1 MRNVKSRMLSLLLA
15 LCMLFTLLPI
25 SALAADA
32 ERFDDVKADSW
43 YYSYVDYVTEKGFFQ
58 GISSTRFAPEDT
70 MTRAMFVTAVSRV
83 AGKTGDASVAPF
95 DDVPADTWYTAA
107 VDWAV
112 SNGVINGIGG
122 NRFNPEKE
130 ITREDMCVTMARF
143 ISYLETSQNKT
154 FKKTADPI
162 AFPDAD
168 QISSYAKDA
177 VERCVAYG
185 LVYGTGD
192 GTFQPK
198 AYASRAEVAAM
209 IYRLSL
215 MTTQPTGGGSTG
227 GGGGTPAVTNY
238 TLTLD
243 PNYEG
248 GTATTV
254 TVAKDATYTFAA
266 LARDG
271 YRFLS
276 WNTAANGTGTTYN
289 VGDTI
294 TVTADLTLYAQWMA
308 NTDYIGQAVLSA
320 ADWAGGYVDTVN
332 SVLDSVKDTAGN
344 NGLAINDTL
353 NLALTT
359 GNMTSMEEGARTV
372 TVTAQADLTENT
384 VLNAARFAMDMV
396 LPVVDGSTTPADLKQ
411 MIKDVA
417 EQLGIE
423 LTKDQV
429 DQMVGEIQEAAQS
442 YLAQAMQDFKDNF
455 RNYNGGDCITGM
467 TLTFANGDEM
477 TLTVG
482 SITKNDA
489 VQAAVKIARNLLNS
503 ANSADYTNQFDA
515 QTSVKASFAPVD
527 GIAASYTGEGAFPT
541 DYTVK
546 FVLDAQSDYLSYKL
560 DADKGYYLKLTISQE
575 MQNAYAGAVDE
586 LVNAALDNTTVQG
599 KLDTVLNDALAGVS
613 LDSYK
618 GLLTQLGKT
627 EEEAQ
632 QMLDG
637 AVDAWV
643 AANHLSAAEI
653 KDSFLFQ
660 RYWEENASAAPDNSA
675 LYALIAA
682 IGDDAGVFAD
692 ETLRTQLAA
701 MYESM
706 EEDQKK
712 ALEAAGINDAAGY
725 VNLILFGDGETGI
738 CNNVNAENFVTLI
751 EASGADIGV
760 TLDPDDPIQG
770 YALAAICD
778 YLRAQGS
785 KPTDFKADAEGAM
798 QDAINEQIDGVLT
811 GNSMMTTLE
820 KAVKVKTLA
829 GIWDVKLSNASTA
842 LNNATLLELV
852 GRYDDSNYAVQLRRA
867 IAAVVNRIPA
877 GAMVQ
882 IGNTTLTKDS
892 LSGLASAT
900 TNGDL
905 CQALADLIT
914 DNGLDDLS
922 LSTFGDEATAPK
934 ITLGSASTN
943 FAFTLVLDLE
953 GA

>member
-1 MRNVKSRMLSLLLA
+1 
-15 LCMLFTLLPI
+15 MLFTLLPV

-32 ERFDDVKADSW
+32 KQFDDVKADSW
-43 YYSYVDYVTEKGFFQ
+43 YYSYVDFVTKKDFFQ
-58 GISSTRFAPEDT
+58 GISGTRFAPEDT
-70 MTRAMFVTAVSRV
+70 MTRAMFVTVLARV
-83 AGKTGDASVAPF
+83 DGAKVNNDVKPFADVEAG
-95 DDVPADTWYTAA
+95 TWYSGA
-107 VDWAV
+107 VKWASDEKIV
-112 SNGVINGIGG
+112 EGIGG
-122 NRFNPEKE
+122 GLFNPEAA
-130 ITREDMCVTMARF
+130 ITREQMCVIMDRYIDYYCAENKCTLK
-143 ISYLETSQNKT
+143 LEGTAHT
-154 FKKTADPI
+154 FT
-162 AFPDAD
+162 DAA
-168 QISSYAKDA
+168 QISGFA
-177 VERCVAYG
+177 VEGVANCSRWG
-185 LVYGTGD
+185 LVEGCDD
-192 GTFQPK
+192 GAFRPLDNST
-198 AYASRAEVAAM
+198 RAQVAAV
-209 IYRLSL
+209 IYRLFQLLETAKPVS
-215 MTTQPTGGGSTG
+215 TGGGG

-238 TLTLD
+238 TLTLN

-254 TVAKDATYTFAA
+254 TVAKNGTYTFAA
-266 LARDG
+266 LTRDG

-276 WNTAANGTGTTYN
+276 WNTAADGTGTTYN
-289 VGDTI
+289 VGDTL
-294 TVTADLTLYAQWMA
+294 TVTADQTLYAQWMA
-308 NTDYIGQAVLSA
+308 NTDYIGQAVIDA
-320 ADWAGGYVDTVN
+320 ADWADGYVDTVN
-332 SVLDSVKDTAGN
+332 SVLDSVKETAGN
-344 NGLAINDTL
+344 NGLAIEDTL
-353 NLALTT
+353 NISLAT

-384 VLNAARFAMDMV
+384 VLNAARFAMNMV

-429 DQMVGEIQEAAQS
+429 DQMVGEIQEATQS

-467 TLTFANGDEM
+467 TLTFANQDQM

-489 VQAAVKIARNLLNS
+489 VQAAVKIARNMLNS

-560 DADKGYYLKLTISQE
+560 DADNGYFLKLTISQE
-575 MQNAYAGAVDE
+575 MQDGYAKAVDK
-586 LVNAALDNTTVQG
+586 LVDAALDNATVQG
-599 KLDTVLNDALAGVS
+599 KLDTVLDDALAGIN

-618 GLLTQLGKT
+618 SLLTQLGKT
-627 EEEAQ
+627 EDDAQ
-632 QMLDG
+632 QMLDD
-637 AVDAWV
+637 AVAAWV

-660 RYWEENASAAPDNSA
+660 RYWEENATAVPDNSD
-675 LYALIAA
+675 LYELIAA
-682 IGDDAGVFAD
+682 VSQSAGAYVDTMLREKIGGMYVAPAPGKWDDQEGFIDYVLMRAPTAPGAED
-692 ETLRTQLAA
+692 GG
-701 MYESM
+701 MY
-706 EEDQKK
+706 
-712 ALEAAGINDAAGY
+712 Y
-725 VNLILFGDGETGI
+725 
-738 CNNVNAENFVTLI
+738 NVKPENFASLI

-760 TLDPDDPIQG
+760 SLDPNDPSQA
-770 YALAAICD
+770 YALGAICD
-778 YLRAQGS
+778 YLHSLVGEETTYA
-785 KPTDFKADAEGAM
+785 ADAEAAM
-798 QDAINEQIDGVLT
+798 QDAIDEQIDGVLT

-829 GIWDVKLSNASTA
+829 GIWNVKLSNASTA

-877 GAMVQ
+877 GAQVQ